1 MISLSTHPTLVHQL
15 MAMIAFAEKSHITL
29 TEYPIEIT
37 CHRQMFNQM
46 DSQRFLLLVIKEKEL
61 LWSPMVRTKL
71 PQESTFR
78 QLLCLSVELIAELA
92 RLLTIL
98 PRVMFMFGT
107 NYIMR
112 CINLCIGKA
121 LKHFNKFS

>member
-78 QLLCLSVELIAELA
+78 QLLCLAIELIAKLA

-98 PRVMFMFGT
+98 PRVQRMLCT
-107 NYIMR
+107 Q
-112 CINLCIGKA
+112 CITLRLNSGIGKA
-121 LKHFNKFS
+121 PEHFH

>member
-1 MISLSTHPTLVHQL
+1 
-15 MAMIAFAEKSHITL
+15 
-29 TEYPIEIT
+29 
-37 CHRQMFNQM
+37 MFNQM

-78 QLLCLSVELIAELA
+78 QLLCLTIELIAKLS

-98 PRVMFMFGT
+98 PREQRM
-107 NYIMR
+107 
-112 CINLCIGKA
+112 LCTKGITPRLNSGIGKA
-121 LKHFNKFS
+121 PEHFH

>member
-61 LWSPMVRTKL
+61 LLVANGQNETSARIHVPSVALSYHRVDSKTCSTPYDTPKSTTYALHAMYNASPQSQYR
-71 PQESTFR
+71 ES
-78 QLLCLSVELIAELA
+78 A
-92 RLLTIL
+92 
-98 PRVMFMFGT
+98 
-107 NYIMR
+107 
-112 CINLCIGKA
+112 
-121 LKHFNKFS
+121 